1 MNNKKYYQKLLKKYD
16 LTKLNTKSNELFEI
30 VNKYEFYKYRTAI
43 WYLKPFYEFVYILS
57 IFIAKSESKHAL
69 RK

>member
-1 MNNKKYYQKLLKKYD
+1 VNNNKNYKKLLKRYD

-30 VNKYEFYKYRTAI
+30 VNKYEFYKCRTTV

-57 IFIAKSESKHAL
+57 VFIARCESKHAL